1 MNDLQNF
8 LASLDELDE
17 LNTKKFNS
25 SSFKLVNKK
34 LEDILKELKIKVN
47 NNEID
52 LRNKKSKN
60 IFLQI
65 ISKIEDIEQKILP
78 KAELLNSFSKS
89 II

>member
-8 LASLDELDE
+8 LAKLDELDE
-17 LNTKKFNS
+17 LNIKKFNS
-25 SSFKLVNKK
+25 SSLKLVNKN

-65 ISKIEDIEQKILP
+65 VSKIEDIEQKIIP

>member
-1 MNDLQNF
+1 MNDLQNLF
-8 LASLDELDE
+8 SSLDELDE
-17 LNTKKFNS
+17 LNIKKFNS
-25 SSFKLVNKK
+25 SSLKLVNKN
-34 LEDILKELKIKVN
+34 LEDILKELKIKLN

-65 ISKIEDIEQKILP
+65 VSKIEDIEQKIIP

>member
-8 LASLDELDE
+8 LAKLDELDE
-17 LNTKKFNS
+17 LNIKKFNS
-25 SSFKLVNKK
+25 SSLKLVNKN
-34 LEDILKELKIKVN
+34 LEDILKELKIKLN

-65 ISKIEDIEQKILP
+65 VSKIEDIEQKIIP

>member
-8 LASLDELDE
+8 LANLDELDE
-17 LNTKKFNS
+17 LNVKKFNS
-25 SSFKLVNKK
+25 SSFKLLNKN
-34 LEDILKELKIKVN
+34 LEDILKELKIKIN

-65 ISKIEDIEQKILP
+65 VSKIEDIEQKILP

>member
-8 LASLDELDE
+8 LTNLDELDE
-17 LNTKKFNS
+17 LNAKKFNS

-65 ISKIEDIEQKILP
+65 VSKIEDIEQKILP

>member
-8 LASLDELDE
+8 LAKLDELDE
-17 LNTKKFNS
+17 LNIKKFNS
-25 SSFKLVNKK
+25 SSLKLVNKN

-52 LRNKKSKN
+52 LKNKKSKN

-65 ISKIEDIEQKILP
+65 VSKIEDIEQKIIP

>member
-1 MNDLQNF
+1 MNVLQNF
-8 LASLDELDE
+8 LANLDELDE
-17 LNTKKFNS
+17 LNIKKFNS
-25 SSFKLVNKK
+25 SNFKLVNKK
-34 LEDILKELKIKVN
+34 LDDILKELKNKVN

-52 LRNKKSKN
+52 LRNKKSKS

-89 II
+89 KI

>member
-8 LASLDELDE
+8 LSNLDELEE
-17 LNTKKFNS
+17 LNIKRFS
-25 SSFKLVNKK
+25 SSNFKLVNKK
-34 LEDILKELKIKVN
+34 LEDILKELKIKIN

-52 LRNKKSKN
+52 LRNKKCKN

>member
-1 MNDLQNF
+1 MNDLQNLF
-8 LASLDELDE
+8 ASLDELDE
-17 LNTKKFNS
+17 LNINKFNS

-65 ISKIEDIEQKILP
+65 VSKIEDIEQKIIP

>member
-1 MNDLQNF
+1 MNDLQNLF
-8 LASLDELDE
+8 ASLDELDE
-17 LNTKKFNS
+17 LNIKKFNS

-34 LEDILKELKIKVN
+34 LEDILKELRIKLN

-65 ISKIEDIEQKILP
+65 VSKIEDIEQKIIP